1 MVRRS
6 GRLNPRAEGE
16 VRREAEIPPINP
28 EMDDSTNND
37 ISDEVSEE
45 GDSISDADSED
56 LSRLTKPQALEYI
69 RENYSKPDSKICY
82 ASISGLKEIF
92 PFLSKDDIRKELS
105 KFESW
110 SLMKGTRKGKKYNPF
125 LAQHVRDCWQIDTV
139 HLQELKGYNAG
150 ISYLLCV
157 IDVFS
162 KYLWVRPLTNCKARD
177 TKEGL
182 KSILQSVEFFPETI
196 VCDR

>member
-6 GRLNPRAEGE
+6 GRLNPRAEDE
-16 VRREAEIPPINP
+16 VRREAEVPPVNP
-28 EMDDSTNND
+28 EMNDSSNND
-37 ISDEVSEE
+37 ISDEDSEE
-45 GDSISDADSED
+45 GDDISDADSED

-69 RENYSKPDSKICY
+69 RRNYSKPDSKICY

-110 SLMKGTRKGKKYNPF
+110 SLMKGTRKSKKYNPF

-177 TKEGL
+177 AKEGL